1 MMDKCFNEIEISHF
15 RGFDYIKI
23 ANLTKLNVL
32 SGLIMWGK
40 ARYWKLYS
48 CYPACLTL

>member
-1 MMDKCFNEIEISHF
+1 MDKCFNEMEISHF

-23 ANLTKLNVL
+23 ANLDKTLMFFVGSN
-32 SGLIMWGK
+32 SMRGK

-48 CYPACLTL
+48 